1 MENNLGD
8 LSVKCGSMEDAHRLL
23 KEMPPP
29 SQKMISWNT
38 MLGGYL
44 P

>member
-1 MENNLGD
+1 VGKNLVD
-8 LSVKCGSMEDAHRLL
+8 LSVKCGSMEDAHRVL
-23 KEMPPP
+23 KEMP